1 MAERF
6 PYVAWWCDRC
16 GANLNIQSGFDDH
29 HLSLLIRRKS
39 CLLVR

>member
-6 PYVAWWCDRC
+6 PDVAWWSDRC

-29 HLSLLIRRKS
+29 HLPLLIRRKS
-39 CLLVR
+39 FPLV